1 MSLLFVFGT
10 PGVGKSFVG
19 RILHHEYGFFHYDA
33 DEDLTEEMITAIKN
47 EVVFSDAMR
56 QQYFDI
62 VVEKTKFLLERNDN
76 IVVTQALI
84 KESNRHQI
92 LKALPEIK
100 FIHVTAAVNNI
111 NQRLKIRN
119 NWVSIEYADKI
130 RAVFEDPQMPHIN
143 IDNNRD
149 KQHIMNQLDALL

>member
-19 RILHHEYGFFHYDA
+19 RILHHEYDFFHYDA
-33 DEDLTEEMITAIKN
+33 DEDLTEEMIAAIKN
-47 EVVFSDAMR
+47 EIVFTDAMR
-56 QQYFDI
+56 QEYFDI
-62 VVEKTKFLLERNDN
+62 VVQKTDFLLERNKKV
-76 IVVTQALI
+76 VVTQALI
-84 KESNRHQI
+84 KEKNRHQI
-92 LKALPEIK
+92 FAALPDTK

-111 NQRLKIRN
+111 NQRLRIRD
-119 NWVSIEYADKI
+119 NWVSVEYANKI
-130 RAVFEDPQMPHIN
+130 RAIFEAPTMPHIN

>member
-19 RILHHEYGFFHYDA
+19 RILHHEYDFFHYDA
-33 DEDLTEEMITAIKN
+33 DEDLTADMIAAIKN
-47 EVVFSDAMR
+47 ETVFTDAMR
-56 QQYFDI
+56 QKYFDI
-62 VVEKTKFLLERNDN
+62 VLQKTDFLLKRNEKV
-76 IVVTQALI
+76 VVTQALI
-84 KESNRHQI
+84 KESNRRQI
-92 LKALPEIK
+92 FAALPEIR

-111 NQRLKIRN
+111 NQRLRIRD
-119 NWVSIEYADKI
+119 NWVSIEYANKI
-130 RAVFEDPQMPHIN
+130 RTIFEEPEMSHIN